1 MGLFVGRD
9 RELGI
14 GEAREVRKETEE
26 TGGNELERA
35 RKKGKEERTLM
46 GLGKWHEWERFE
58 KKEKQLRFE
67 LFRPNRTNH

>member
-26 TGGNELERA
+26 NGSNEVG
-35 RKKGKEERTLM
+35 KGKEEGREERTLM

-58 KKEKQLRFE
+58 KKEK
-67 LFRPNRTNH
+67 HYV

>member
-35 RKKGKEERTLM
+35 RKKGKRNGFD
-46 GLGKWHEWERFE
+46 GLGKWHDGKGSKRRRNTTF
-58 KKEKQLRFE
+58 
-67 LFRPNRTNH
+67 

>member
-1 MGLFVGRD
+1 MNEGLGGKDGVVCG
-9 RELGI
+9 EGQGQGMGI

-58 KKEKQLRFE
+58 KKEK
-67 LFRPNRTNH
+67 H

>member
-26 TGGNELERA
+26 TGGNELERG
-35 RKKGKEERTLM
+35 KEEGKEERL
-46 GLGKWHEWERFE
+46 
-58 KKEKQLRFE
+58 
-67 LFRPNRTNH
+67 